1 MSANRYKSVA
11 IGGTFDRLHKGH
23 RYFIKQA
30 FNFGDRVLIGLTSDT
45 FVQEK
50 FKTESDKDTSGVA
63 GIQRL
68 PRGGGIKVQIYSE
81 RKKGLEG
88 FLGREGLLERAKII
102 KIDDVYGKA
111 AESDELE
118 AIAVTCD
125 SLPGAQF
132 INMKRNEKGLQELQV
147 IKIKLVNA
155 EDQRKISSTRI
166 RLGQIDRLGRMLDRL
181 KPFGYTIPENLRN
194 NLKLPQDTLLKNKN
208 SFAKVIP
215 GLRSELNKHRQTV
228 FVTVGDQVTRLVN
241 LHKIK
246 VDLAIV
252 DFRVKRR
259 KIYSSMSDLLFE
271 SGQEDLKN
279 IITVKNQPGKITKTL
294 VSAIRISLD
303 RISSDGKP
311 RIIKVIG
318 EEDLAAVPAIILSPL
333 GSVVIYG
340 QPNEGVVVVRVT
352 EKKKRELIK
361 MMEESIDYRQ

>member
-1 MSANRYKSVA
+1 MSAKFKFNLVA

-30 FNFGDRVLIGLTSDT
+30 FEFGDRVLIGLTSDRYVESKISN
-45 FVQEK
+45 FK
-50 FKTESDKDTSGVA
+50 FLISNKDQ
-63 GIQRL
+63 IQNF
-68 PRGGGIKVQIYSE
+68 QT
-81 RKKGLEG
+81 RKKYLEE
-88 FLGREGLLERAKII
+88 FLKNDKLFTRATIEEI
-102 KIDDVYGKA
+102 NDVYGSA
-111 AESDELE
+111 GDLRELE
-118 AIAVTCD
+118 AIAVTKD
-125 SLPGAQF
+125 SLPGAQL
-132 INMKRNEKGLQELQV
+132 INKKRKEKGFKELKI
-147 IKIKLVNA
+147 IKIKLINA
-155 EDQRKISSTRI
+155 EDHSKISSTRI
-166 RLGQIDRLGRMLDRL
+166 RLGQIDRLGKLLDRL
-181 KPFGYTIPENLRN
+181 KPFGYTIPENLRS

-215 GLRSELNKHRQTV
+215 GLIQAIKTHRQNLL
-228 FVTVGDQVTRLVN
+228 VTVGDQVTRLVN
-241 LHKIK
+241 FHQIK

-259 KIYSSMSDLLFE
+259 KIYSSMSDLFFK
-271 SGQEDLKN
+271 SGQGDLTN
-279 IITVKNQPGKITKTL
+279 VITVKNEPGKITRTL

-352 EKKKRELIK
+352 EKKKQSLLELI
-361 MMEESIDYRQ
+361 EEKI